1 MELYKIIA
9 TIKNTAPDTVFELAW
24 IPENFEGVKI
34 NQSFSFVAPIGFNP
48 KFSVD
53 TMRTLNADKWAIDD
67 VFDEFGLESNVTF
80 LIKKLNVNGFTYDDL
95 ATFAIDFTSYEKFD
109 FYSEFAL
116 KSVSV
121 IDYYNDKKNTEFQLL
136 LSGDSVNIPNTLKY
150 INYVSL
156 KSKSNYETDRTY
168 FKFEANNTSK
178 IYNSD
183 ASLYHPTSADLDDVI
198 YYLGAGTVTDRLYL
212 KISSRINLKFT
223 GSNKTGV
230 SINLYKV
237 SGSTLTL
244 IHTFITGNI
253 VSAGTS
259 FSVDLNT
266 TEIDCGVCSA
276 NDFFIVATNMITS
289 ATITGDVFID
299 VKRKTSVKLLNSD
312 VNPFGMKR
320 VGQILNQIFDNRID
334 FDTDSMYEIALT
346 SGNELTRAKSF
357 ATIKPTDFMS
367 ELCKV
372 AGLIFNFKNDGRAEI
387 LSISEYFNTL
397 FDSANAIEVTDFK
410 DLSIKYS
417 YDLTASSVLVGQEI
431 KQYEVYPYSLNWQK
445 KLVFSQSG
453 RNGDDFDLSM
463 NKYRLDFSGIID
475 SYLKRSEQ
483 SDANNSD
490 IFLFKPDLS
499 RGANNEDELI
509 YDGFTPRDVLVNNS
523 RLLSFMFQNYGKS
536 LLTNTSN
543 GGTTDDLM
551 MSTISQMDDLELDE
565 TPRLLPIEYNLTCLI
580 DDVDF
585 SENILKI
592 NHEGED
598 VYLFVINAETT
609 DNLSEQE
616 IRALKIQLT

>member
-9 TIKNTAPDTVFELAW
+9 TINNTSTTFQLAW
-24 IPENFEGVKI
+24 IPENFDGIKI
-34 NQSFSFVAPIGFNP
+34 SQSFSFVPPIGFNP

-53 TMRTLNADKWAIDD
+53 TMRIISTDKAAIDTA
-67 VFDEFGLESNVTF
+67 FDTYGLEANVTF
-80 LIKKLNVNGFTYDDL
+80 LITELSTDGINYENPK
-95 ATFAIDFTSYEKFD
+95 TFAIDFTTYEKLDEF
-109 FYSEFAL
+109 SEFAL

-121 IDYYNDKKNTEFQLL
+121 VDNYNDKKNTEFQLL
-136 LSGDSVNIPNTLKY
+136 LSGDSVNMSNTLKY

-178 IYNSD
+178 IYNTD
-183 ASLYHPTSADLDDVI
+183 ASLFHPTSPDLEDVV

-230 SINLYKV
+230 SVNLYKI
-237 SGSTLTL
+237 SGVTLTL
-244 IHTFITGNI
+244 VHTFITGNI
-253 VSAGTS
+253 VAGGTS
-259 FSVDLNT
+259 FSVDFNT
-266 TEIDCGVCSA
+266 AEIDCGICSA
-276 NDFFIVATNMITS
+276 DDFFVIATNMITS
-289 ATITGDVFID
+289 TTVAGDVFID
-299 VKRKTSVKLLNSD
+299 VKRKTDVKLLNSD
-312 VNPFGMKR
+312 VNPFGLRR
-320 VGQILNQIFDNRID
+320 VNEILNQIFDYNID
-334 FDTDSMYEIALT
+334 FDTASMNEIAVT
-346 SGNELTRAKSF
+346 SGNELARAKSF
-357 ATIKPTDFMS
+357 ATIKPTEFMS
-367 ELCKV
+367 ELCKA

-397 FDSANAIEVTDFK
+397 LNSANAIEVTDFK

-417 YDLTASSVLVGQEI
+417 SDLTASSVLVGQEI
-431 KQYEVYPYSLNWQK
+431 KQCEVYPYSLNWQK
-445 KLVFSQSG
+445 KIVFSQSG
-453 RNGDDFDLSM
+453 RTGDDFDLSVS
-463 NKYRLDFSGIID
+463 KYRLDFAGMID

-490 IFLFKPDLS
+490 IFLFKPGFS
-499 RGANNEDELI
+499 RGSNNEPELI
-509 YDGFTPRDVLVNNS
+509 YDGFTPRDILVNNS
-523 RLLSFMFQNYGKS
+523 KLLSFMFQNYGKS

-551 MSTISQMDDLELDE
+551 MSTISQMEDLELDE
-565 TPRLLPIEYNLTCLI
+565 TPRLLPIEYNFTCLI

-592 NHEGED
+592 NHEGAD

>member
-9 TIKNTAPDTVFELAW
+9 TINNTDPATTFQLAW
-24 IPENFEGVKI
+24 IPENFEGIKI
-34 NQSFSFVAPIGFNP
+34 SQSFSFVPPIGYNP

-53 TMRTLNADKWAIDD
+53 TMRIIETDKAAIDTA
-67 VFDEFGLESNVTF
+67 FDTYGLETDVTF
-80 LIKKLNVNGFTYDDL
+80 LITKLNVDGLTYDDL
-95 ATFAIDFTSYEKFD
+95 ATFAIDFKSYEKLAEF
-109 FYSEFAL
+109 SEFAL

-121 IDYYNDKKNTEFQLL
+121 IDSYNDKKNTEFQLL
-136 LSGDSVNIPNTLKY
+136 LSGDSANMPNTLKY

-183 ASLYHPTSADLDDVI
+183 ASLYHPTSPDFEDVI
-198 YYLGAGTVTDRLYL
+198 YYLGSGTVTDRLYL

-230 SINLYKV
+230 SVNLYKV
-237 SGSTLTL
+237 SGATLTL
-244 IHTFITGNI
+244 IHTFVTGNI
-253 VSAGTS
+253 VTAGTS

-266 TEIDCGVCSA
+266 TEIDCGICSA
-276 NDFFIVATNMITS
+276 DDFFIIATNMITD
-289 ATITGDVFID
+289 ATVTGDVFID
-299 VKRKTSVKLLNSD
+299 VKRKTDVKLLNSE
-312 VNPFGMKR
+312 VNPFGLR
-320 VGQILNQIFDNRID
+320 RANEILNQIFDYNVD
-334 FDTDSMYEIALT
+334 FDTAAMNEIAVT
-346 SGNELTRAKSF
+346 SGNELARTKSF

-367 ELCKV
+367 ELCKA

-397 FDSANAIEVTDFK
+397 LDSANAIEVTDFK

-417 YDLTASSVLVGQEI
+417 SDLTASSVLAGQEI
-431 KQYEVYPYSLNWQK
+431 KQCEVYPYSLNWQK

-453 RNGDDFDLSM
+453 RTGDDFDLSM
-463 NKYRLDFSGIID
+463 SKYRLDFAGMID

-490 IFLFKPDLS
+490 IFLFKPDYS
-499 RGANNEDELI
+499 RGANNEPELI

-523 RLLSFMFQNYGKS
+523 KLLSFMFQNYGKY

-543 GGTTDDLM
+543 GGTTDNLI
-551 MSTISQMDDLELDE
+551 MSTIGQLDDLELNE
-565 TPRLLPIEYNLTCLI
+565 IPLLLPIEYNFTCLI

>member
-9 TIKNTAPDTVFELAW
+9 TINNTSTTFQLAW

-34 NQSFSFVAPIGFNP
+34 SQSFSFVPPIGFNP

-53 TMRTLNADKWAIDD
+53 TMRIIESDKTAIDSA
-67 VFDEFGLESNVTF
+67 FDTYGLEANVTF
-80 LIKKLNVNGFTYDDL
+80 LITELSADGINYENPK
-95 ATFAIDFTSYEKFD
+95 TFAIDFKSYEKFEE
-109 FYSEFAL
+109 FSEFAL

-136 LSGDSVNIPNTLKY
+136 LSGDSVNMPNTLKY

-183 ASLYHPTSADLDDVI
+183 ASLYHPTSPDFEDVV

-237 SGSTLTL
+237 SGVTLTL
-244 IHTFITGNI
+244 IHTFLTKNI

-259 FSVDLNT
+259 FSVDFNT

-276 NDFFIVATNMITS
+276 NDFFIIATNMRTS
-289 ATITGDVFID
+289 ATVTGDVFID

-312 VNPFGMKR
+312 VNTFGIR
-320 VGQILNQIFDNRID
+320 RAAEILNQIFDSHVD
-334 FDTDSMYEIALT
+334 FDSTPMFEIALT
-346 SGNELTRAKSF
+346 SGNELARAKSF

-372 AGLIFNFKNDGRAEI
+372 AGLIFNFKTDGRAEI

-397 FDSANAIEVTDFK
+397 LDSANAIEITDFK

-417 YDLTASSVLVGQEI
+417 SDLTASSVLVGQEI
-431 KQYEVYPYSLNWQK
+431 KQCEVYPYSLNWQK

-453 RNGDDFDLSM
+453 RTGDDFELSM
-463 NKYRLDFSGIID
+463 SKYRIDFAGMID

-490 IFLFKPDLS
+490 IFLFKPDFS

-509 YDGFTPRDVLVNNS
+509 YDWFTPRDVLVNNS
-523 RLLSFMFQNYGKS
+523 KLLSFMFQNYGKY

-543 GGTTDDLM
+543 GGTDDDLI
-551 MSTISQMDDLELDE
+551 MSTIGQLDNLELDE
-565 TPRLLPIEYNLTCLI
+565 APRLLPIEYNFTCLI
-580 DDVDF
+580 DNVDF
-585 SENILKI
+585 SEKILKI
-592 NHEGED
+592 NHEGKD
-598 VYLFVINAETT
+598 VYLFVINADTT